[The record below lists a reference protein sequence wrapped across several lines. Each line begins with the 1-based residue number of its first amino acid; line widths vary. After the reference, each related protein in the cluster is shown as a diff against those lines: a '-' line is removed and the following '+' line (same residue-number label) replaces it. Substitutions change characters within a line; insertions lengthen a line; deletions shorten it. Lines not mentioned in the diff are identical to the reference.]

1 MSKRHIV
8 SGLGVVAGVGL
19 MATQAF
25 AFSASY
31 DQKMTQGRSVY
42 QSKMSLKDQFFR
54 MEMTAEGHAMII
66 IHNADGTYTV
76 MPSEGMAMKTAQL
89 HPGQGPVKGAGNYA
103 QYLQEQHAVQSGS
116 EVIDGKPC
124 DIYKYTDSETGE
136 PTTAWVWTAQMFPIK
151 FEIEAKA
158 GKTVIELTNIQ
169 LAAAISDDAFQ
180 LPAGIQVMDMGNIM
194 GAMQ

>member
-1 MSKRHIV
+1 MSKRHMM
-8 SGLGVVAGVGL
+8 SMLGVIVGVGV

-31 DQKMTQGRSVY
+31 DQKMTQGRNVY

-54 MEMTAEGHAMII
+54 MEMTAEGQTMII

-89 HPGQGPVKGAGNYA
+89 HPGQGPVKGASNYA
-103 QYLQEQHAVQSGS
+103 QYLQQQHAQKTGS
-116 EVIDGKPC
+116 ETIDGHAC
-124 DIYKYTDSETGE
+124 DIYRYTDSETGE
-136 PTTAWVWTAQMFPIK
+136 LTTAWVWKDKMFPVK
-151 FEIEAKA
+151 FEIEAKT
-158 GKTVIELTNIQ
+158 GKVLIELSNIQ

-180 LPAGIQVMDMGNIM
+180 LPAGIQVMDMGNLM
-194 GAMQ
+194 GMRQ

>member
-1 MSKRHIV
+1 MSKRHMM
-8 SGLGVVAGVGL
+8 SMLGVIVGVGV

-31 DQKMTQGRSVY
+31 DQKMTQGRNVY

-54 MEMTAEGHAMII
+54 MEMTAEGQTMII

-89 HPGQGPVKGAGNYA
+89 HPGQGPVKGASHYA
-103 QYLQEQHAVQSGS
+103 QYLQQQHAQKTGS
-116 EVIDGKPC
+116 ETIDGHAC
-124 DIYKYTDSETGE
+124 DIYRYTDSETGE
-136 PTTAWVWTAQMFPIK
+136 LTTAWVWTDKMFPVK
-151 FEIEAKA
+151 FEIEAKT
-158 GKTVIELTNIQ
+158 GKMLIELSNIQ

-180 LPAGIQVMDMGNIM
+180 LPAGIQVMDMGNLM
-194 GAMQ
+194 GMRQ